1 MVNWLQGPVQVG
13 GCGDSLLLIYG
24 EKYFIVMT
32 PGENE
37 KSE

>member
-1 MVNWLQGPVQVG
+1 MLEAVG
-13 GCGDSLLLIYG
+13 ILCCSLYG